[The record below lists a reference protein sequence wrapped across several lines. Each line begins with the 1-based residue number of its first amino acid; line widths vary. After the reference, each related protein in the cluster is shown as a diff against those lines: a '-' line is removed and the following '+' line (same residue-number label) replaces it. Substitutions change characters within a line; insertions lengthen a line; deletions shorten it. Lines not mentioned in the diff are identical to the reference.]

1 MLIDFLKIFG
11 SIIITLL
18 IAGIQKYMSTRNTAL
33 LGVIVPIISCVI
45 MGLLVWL
52 ENVPLS
58 TELVIACA
66 VIIILELFLWID
78 GRREY
83 RFKSLNKMKAKDIG

>member
-11 SIIITLL
+11 SIIITFL

>member
-1 MLIDFLKIFG
+1 MLIDFFKIFG

-18 IAGIQKYMSTRNTAL
+18 IIGIQKYMSTRNTAL
-33 LGVIVPIISCVI
+33 LGVIIPIISCVL
-45 MGLLVWL
+45 MVLVVWL

-58 TELVIACA
+58 TELVIACV
-66 VIIILELFLWID
+66 VIITLELFLWID

-83 RFKSLNKMKAKDIG
+83 RFKSLNKMKVKDI

>member
-1 MLIDFLKIFG
+1 MLFDFFKIFG

-18 IAGIQKYMSTRNTAL
+18 IAWIQKYMSTRNTAL
-33 LGVIVPIISCVI
+33 LGVIIPIISCVI

-52 ENVPLS
+52 KNVPLS

>member
-1 MLIDFLKIFG
+1 MLIDFFKIFG

-33 LGVIVPIISCVI
+33 LGVIIPIISCVI

-52 ENVPLS
+52 KNVPLS

-83 RFKSLNKMKAKDIG
+83 CFKSLNKMKAKDIG